1 MTPKQRVILT
11 QLQLT
16 GLGIIFLGFGIA
28 WKETWLMIFGIILG
42 LYGLAR
48 LFVLKKLMDQSEQ
61 QGSQGQDQIQS
72 TTKQTNDQDQDG
84 KEEYEPDEW
93 ESKLES
99 YLEKRYDNKH
109 IHFDDPQNETKSNL
123 NKTNQ

>member
-16 GLGIIFLGFGIA
+16 GLGVIFLGFGIA
-28 WKETWLMIFGIILG
+28 WKETWLMIFGIVLG

-48 LFVLKKLMDQSEQ
+48 LFVLKKLMEQSEDQ
-61 QGSQGQDQIQS
+61 ECKGQDQTPAPNL
-72 TTKQTNDQDQDG
+72 TTDDFDSDQEG
-84 KEEYEPDEW
+84 EYAKDEW

-99 YLEKRYDNKH
+99 YLVKHYENKQLN
-109 IHFDDPQNETKSNL
+109 FEDSQTKS
-123 NKTNQ
+123 KSKNQ

>member
-16 GLGIIFLGFGIA
+16 GLGVIFLGFGIA

-61 QGSQGQDQIQS
+61 QGSQGQDQTQS
-72 TTKQTNDQDQDG
+72 TTKQANDQDQDD

-99 YLEKRYDNKH
+99 YLEKRYDNKN
-109 IHFDDPQNETKSNL
+109 IHFDDLQNETKSNL
-123 NKTNQ
+123 NKHDQ

>member
-16 GLGIIFLGFGIA
+16 GLGVIFLGFGIA
-28 WKETWLMIFGIILG
+28 WKETWLMIFGIVLG

-48 LFVLKKLMDQSEQ
+48 LFVLKKLMEQSEDQ
-61 QGSQGQDQIQS
+61 EIQGYDQTPAPNA
-72 TTKQTNDQDQDG
+72 TTDDFDSDPKD
-84 KEEYEPDEW
+84 EYAQDEW

-99 YLEKRYDNKH
+99 YLVKHYENKQLN
-109 IHFDDPQNETKSNL
+109 FEDSQTKS
-123 NKTNQ
+123 KSKHQ

>member
-16 GLGIIFLGFGIA
+16 GLGVIFLGFGMA
-28 WKETWLMIFGIILG
+28 WKETWLMIFGIVLG

-48 LFVLKKLMDQSEQ
+48 LFVLKKLMEQSENQ
-61 QGSQGQDQIQS
+61 KFKGQDQTPVSNS
-72 TTKQTNDQDQDG
+72 TADDFDSDPEG
-84 KEEYEPDEW
+84 EYVQDEW

-99 YLEKRYDNKH
+99 YLVKHYENKQLN
-109 IHFDDPQNETKSNL
+109 FDDSQTKS
-123 NKTNQ
+123 KSKHQ